1 MRLVFVRHGHPDY
14 ERDCLT
20 ELGHLHA
27 EAAAERLMGEG
38 IERIFSS
45 SCGRARETAEHL
57 AAHLRL
63 PVEQRDFMRE
73 IRWGSADG
81 EPIAEDGHPW
91 TLADRMVERGE
102 PLLNPE
108 WMALDEFRR
117 NRLLGCAE
125 MVATETDAWL
135 QGLGYARE
143 GLYYRAGENTAHTI
157 AVFGHGGASA
167 AMLSHLFNL
176 PFPFVCAAMGPD
188 YTGITVVSLPDRP
201 GELIAPRFE
210 IMNDARH
217 IRQLQIGNVFGR

>member
-20 ELGHLHA
+20 ELGHRHA
-27 EAAAERLMGEG
+27 EAAAERLKDEG
-38 IERIFSS
+38 VERIFSS

-63 PVEQRDFMRE
+63 SVELRDFMRE

-81 EPIAEDGHPW
+81 KPIAHDGHPW

-102 PLLNPE
+102 PLLNVG
-108 WMALDEFRR
+108 WMDADGFRG
-117 NRLLGCAE
+117 NRLLECAE
-125 MVATETDAWL
+125 RVAAETDAWL
-135 QGLGYARE
+135 QELGYSRE
-143 GLYYRAGENTAHTI
+143 GLYYRAGENTAHTA

-217 IRQLQIGNVFGR
+217 IRQLQIGNIYAR